1 MAAVDFIKVLSPG
14 AENSVGLIALIAI
27 ADSQTGSFDDTIDI
41 GGLGTKR
48 DQAIAL
54 RTLHMIARNSA
65 RIDASGVTQGGF
77 VTSESEGSLSRSY
90 SISEKDK
97 RQFPDLVMTTWGVEL
112 IAFIRANFFPAINRM
127 M

>member
-14 AENSVGLIALIAI
+14 AENSVGLTALIAI

-48 DQAIAL
+48 AQAIAL

>member
-14 AENSVGLIALIAI
+14 AENSVGLTALIAI